1 MNKSQ
6 FSERI
11 GNIDER
17 LVEQAER
24 VPNYAR
30 QGRQRLVRRIA
41 AAAAALA
48 VMVCGGFGLGATV
61 FAQEI
66 EVPVEVPVEQETI
79 TYEDMGVTLILPDSW
94 RGQYGVDSNGS
105 VYALGARDEYNPAV
119 LFWIDLYPEQLTK
132 DFDGQAVVRLG
143 QLEDVD
149 VSGQQA
155 LHHAVSGQAVHVA
168 RRDVEQ
174 HPQGGACRQ
183 GNDGACQGHAQ
194 GGGQDAPK
202 LSVAGGNQY
211 QSLDKGS
218 LYGTSPLSFEKGP
231 AAGQVLFAAAGAA
244 FFPYPIAPL
253 LARKV
258 RKVALSER
266 M

>member
-30 QGRQRLVRRIA
+30 QCRQRLVRRIA

-94 RGQYGVDSNGS
+94 RGQYGVDSTGS
-105 VYALGARDEYNPAV
+105 VSAPGAHG
-119 LFWIDLYPEQLTK
+119 L
-132 DFDGQAVVRLG
+132 
-143 QLEDVD
+143 
-149 VSGQQA
+149 
-155 LHHAVSGQAVHVA
+155 
-168 RRDVEQ
+168 
-174 HPQGGACRQ
+174 
-183 GNDGACQGHAQ
+183 
-194 GGGQDAPK
+194 
-202 LSVAGGNQY
+202 
-211 QSLDKGS
+211 
-218 LYGTSPLSFEKGP
+218 
-231 AAGQVLFAAAGAA
+231 
-244 FFPYPIAPL
+244 
-253 LARKV
+253 
-258 RKVALSER
+258 
-266 M
+266 

>member
-66 EVPVEVPVEQETI
+66 EVPVEVPVEPESVTFAD
-79 TYEDMGVTLILPDSW
+79 YGVTLILPDSW
-94 RGQYGVDSNGS
+94 KGNYAVDGQSIYVPSVREHNGGE
-105 VYALGARDEYNPAV
+105 AGV
-119 LFWIDLYPEQLTK
+119 LFSVRLYPEQVTK
-132 DFDGQAVVRLG
+132 DEYDTTDGPWNIVPSRYIMTTASGTLFLYYASDVQYDPANEADAELYVRMYREISQIRFVV
-143 QLEDVD
+143 DN
-149 VSGQQA
+149 A
-155 LHHAVSGQAVHVA
+155 LA
-168 RRDVEQ
+168 E
-174 HPQGGACRQ
+174 
-183 GNDGACQGHAQ
+183 
-194 GGGQDAPK
+194 
-202 LSVAGGNQY
+202 
-211 QSLDKGS
+211 
-218 LYGTSPLSFEKGP
+218 
-231 AAGQVLFAAAGAA
+231 
-244 FFPYPIAPL
+244 
-253 LARKV
+253 
-258 RKVALSER
+258 
-266 M
+266 

>member
-132 DFDGQAVVRLG
+132 DEFDSTLGPWNVVPSVYLMTTADG
-143 QLEDVD
+143 TYCLHCASDVQYD
-149 VSGQQA
+149 P
-155 LHHAVSGQAVHVA
+155 
-168 RRDVEQ
+168 RD
-174 HPQGGACRQ
+174 P
-183 GNDGACQGHAQ
+183 
-194 GGGQDAPK
+194 
-202 LSVAGGNQY
+202 
-211 QSLDKGS
+211 
-218 LYGTSPLSFEKGP
+218 
-231 AAGQVLFAAAGAA
+231 
-244 FFPYPIAPL
+244 
-253 LARKV
+253 
-258 RKVALSER
+258 
-266 M
+266 

>member
-66 EVPVEVPVEQETI
+66 EVPVEVPVEPESVTFAD
-79 TYEDMGVTLILPDSW
+79 YGVTLILPDSW
-94 RGQYGVDSNGS
+94 KGNYAVDGDSIYVPSVREHNGGEAGVLFSIGLYS
-105 VYALGARDEYNPAV
+105 EQITKDEYDTTDGSWNVVPSRYIMTTANGT
-119 LFWIDLYPEQLTK
+119 LFLYCASDVQYDPSIEADAELYSRMYKEVSQIR
-132 DFDGQAVVRLG
+132 FVV
-143 QLEDVD
+143 DN
-149 VSGQQA
+149 A
-155 LHHAVSGQAVHVA
+155 LA
-168 RRDVEQ
+168 D
-174 HPQGGACRQ
+174 
-183 GNDGACQGHAQ
+183 
-194 GGGQDAPK
+194 
-202 LSVAGGNQY
+202 
-211 QSLDKGS
+211 
-218 LYGTSPLSFEKGP
+218 
-231 AAGQVLFAAAGAA
+231 
-244 FFPYPIAPL
+244 
-253 LARKV
+253 
-258 RKVALSER
+258 
-266 M
+266 